1 MKLKEIHD
9 QHADFVWRSLHRMG
23 IRTEDATDLLQEVFV
38 VVHRRLHTF
47 DGTSKVETWLFGI
60 CLRVAAAHRRKA
72 HVRREQP
79 TDSIKER
86 AHEQTPEAMLIAQD
100 RSALLRSLLDTLDAN
115 HRVVLVMFEI
125 EELSCAEISEELGIP
140 VGTVYSRLH
149 HARASLKQAWA
160 RTQAKNRGAA

>member
-1 MKLKEIHD
+1 
-9 QHADFVWRSLHRMG
+9 MG

-47 DGTSKVETWLFGI
+47 DGTSKMETWLFGI
-60 CLRVAAAHRRKA
+60 CIRVASSHRRKA

-79 TDSIKER
+79 SDSIKER
-86 AHEQTPEAMLIAQD
+86 GHEETPEAMLIAQD
-100 RSALLRSLLDTLDAN
+100 RAALLRSLLDTLDAN

-160 RTQAKNRGAA
+160 RTRAKNRGAA